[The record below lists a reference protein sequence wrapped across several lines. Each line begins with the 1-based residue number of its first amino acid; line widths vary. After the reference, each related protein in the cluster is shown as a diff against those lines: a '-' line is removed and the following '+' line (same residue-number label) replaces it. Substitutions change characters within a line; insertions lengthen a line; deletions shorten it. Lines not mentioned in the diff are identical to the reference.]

1 MKTYVFDFDG
11 TLVDSMPYYAKATVQ
26 VLDDAGME
34 YPDDIVKITTPL
46 GYTGAAELYVKMG
59 MKDTV
64 PNIVANMKAYALDAY
79 TNIIPLKESVREFL
93 QNAKAE
99 GVKLAVLTASPHEMV
114 DVCLKRLGV
123 FDWFDFVWSSDDFP
137 YTKAQPE
144 IHPMAAERL
153 GVTLDDITFFD
164 DNIVA
169 LQTAKKA
176 GLKAIG
182 VFDESS
188 MDYRDEIKGFV
199 DRYIDS
205 FKELV

>member
-11 TLVDSMPYYAKATVQ
+11 TLVDSMPSYARATVQ
-26 VLDDAGME
+26 VLDDAGIP

-46 GYTGAAELYVKMG
+46 GYTGAAELYVTMG
-59 MKDTV
+59 MQDSV
-64 PNIVANMKAYALDAY
+64 ESIVAKMKAYALDAY
-79 TNIIPLKESVREFL
+79 TNTIPLKESVREFL
-93 QNAKAE
+93 QNARAE
-99 GVKLAVLTASPHEMV
+99 GIKLAVLTASPHEMV

-153 GVTLDDITFFD
+153 GVSMDDITFFD

-169 LQTAKKA
+169 LQTAKRA
-176 GLKAIG
+176 GLKVVG
-182 VFDESS
+182 VYDASS
-188 MDYRDEIKGFV
+188 EDYRDEIKEVV
-199 DRYIDS
+199 DRYIES

>member
-46 GYTGAAELYVKMG
+46 GYTGAAELYVEMG

-64 PNIVANMKAYALDAY
+64 PNIVAKMKAYALDAY

-93 QNAKAE
+93 QNARKE

-137 YTKAQPE
+137 YTKVQPE
-144 IHPMAAERL
+144 IHSMAAERL

-188 MDYRDEIKGFV
+188 ADYRDEIKGFV